1 MKPTNKSSTK
11 QADSLTS
18 STTSKYQLSI
28 REYDPLPIKPA
39 LTTGVLAAKA
49 RSGVPK
55 KNDQV
60 HSFVA

>member
-1 MKPTNKSSTK
+1 MKPTTKGLTKPMDSATTST
-11 QADSLTS
+11 A
-18 STTSKYQLSI
+18 SKYQLSI
-28 REYDPLPIKPA
+28 REYDPQPIKPA